1 MRTSV
6 HTHSPGSR
14 IPMHREFYAEH
25 VGTGL
30 KLVSRRVRKLRRS
43 HAGDFDWVISSS
55 IGLFRPAGVLLYG
68 AYNIGNNIA
77 LVDCAANSCGVR
89 SVSSHGVFPVF

>member
-6 HTHSPGSR
+6 LAHSPGSR
-14 IPMHREFYAEH
+14 IPMCREFYAEH

-30 KLVSRRVRKLRRS
+30 KLVLRKVRKLRRS
-43 HAGDFDWVISSS
+43 HAGDFDWAISSS
-55 IGLFRPAGVLLYG
+55 IGIFRPAGALLYG
-68 AYNIGNNIA
+68 AYIRNKIA
-77 LVDCAANSCGVR
+77 VVDCAAISCGVR